1 MADEDG
7 STTARSSGRH
17 CQQASKGTT
26 VADKE
31 SVCSAY
37 AWPGDL
43 DDGLTSAQK
52 QAQDTLSRKPVE
64 RSCRRGAGT
73 QMGTSLRTLQ
83 TKTSSGHRAA
93 AARTA
98 RRAMLYDAPSL
109 HEGIVANR
117 RTSAHTRIAPTEHKN
132 LLTKLIVASPKVEAI
147 SDFVRVVGICI
158 NNMYS
163 YMVSYMFDVFS

>member
-52 QAQDTLSRKPVE
+52 QAQDTVSRKCVE
-64 RSCRRGAGT
+64 RSCRQGAVT
-73 QMGTSLRTLQ
+73 QMGTSWRTLQ

-117 RTSAHTRIAPTEHKN
+117 RTRQLILAPTEHKN

-147 SDFVRVVGICI
+147 SGFVGVVGILISECLKI
-158 NNMYS
+158 
-163 YMVSYMFDVFS
+163 D